1 MRVLA
6 DLKEGDEAFIIK
18 IKGKETFRRKV
29 MDMGFVYGAKIK
41 VVHKAPM
48 KDPVIYS
55 VLGCNISLR
64 NHEAEHIEVVDVADM
79 DSAGGGYLISDVR
92 DDSMTRDR
100 KYTKVINVAL
110 VGNYNSGKTT
120 LFNSVTRLNE
130 KTANYSGTTQEAKSG
145 SFHHK
150 GYTINIV
157 DLPGVNSFSEGDENA
172 IYVRNYIIDNLP
184 DVIVDVVNSNNL
196 ERSFYLTLQLVD
208 MHYRSV
214 VALNFY
220 DEFEKSDYD
229 FDYTSFGRLLGVPMV
244 AISAE
249 KRSGLEKLFDR
260 VVAVYEDKDPDTRH
274 VHVMFNSIV
283 EQSIERI
290 HKLLNVEE
298 NYEFTDHISNRY
310 LTIKLLE
317 GDSYEM
323 KRVIEYSNYE
333 EIKKVV
339 DKEQKRL
346 LAMNNEEV
354 VADTF
359 AIGRYSFLNGALKE
373 TLKLK
378 SDRKKSTKAWA
389 DKIDDVIV
397 NKYFGIPIFLLFMW
411 LMFEMTFSI
420 GAYPSDMMAIGLN
433 YISGFLA
440 TTIPDGW
447 VKSMIIDG
455 AFNGMAGVIVFL
467 PNILILFLFISL
479 LEDTG
484 YMARVVFMM
493 DKLMHRMGLH
503 GKSLV
508 PMIMGFGCNVPAVL
522 ASKMIENKRDRL
534 VTIFINPFMSCSG
547 RFPLYVLFIG
557 AFFAGNSGI
566 MLLTVYG
573 VGVVVAILTSILLR
587 KTIVPKEDSDFVME
601 LPPYRLPNWHAVSYS
616 MWFNTREYLQ
626 KIMGVVLIGAVIIW
640 ALGYFPRIND
650 SDGIYNEQVS
660 QAEVAYADNIA
671 VRDSIINHLESD
683 REQMRLSNSYLAS
696 IGKFIEPVLRPLG
709 FDWKMGIV
717 IISGIPA
724 KEITVGTMGVL
735 YHSDDIPAEMKDGS
749 VGLGNVL
756 RQQVY
761 LSGENQGKSVFN
773 MAVALSFMIFILLY
787 IPCLATVG
795 AIARELNWK
804 WAIFSVV
811 YSLVIA
817 WVVSFIVYNTALVF
831 M

>member
-6 DLKEGDEAFIIK
+6 DLKEGDEAIIVK
-18 IKGKETFRRKV
+18 VKGKEPFRRKV
-29 MDMGFVYGAKIK
+29 MDMGFVGGTKIK

-64 NHEAEHIEVVDVADM
+64 NHEAEHIEVVDVNEM
-79 DSAGGGYLISDVR
+79 DDVNGVYSITDVDGEHLSNVR
-92 DDSMTRDR
+92 N
-100 KYTKVINVAL
+100 YTKVINVAL

-130 KTANYSGTTQEAKSG
+130 KTANYSGTTHESKSG
-145 SFHHK
+145 SFQHK
-150 GYTINIV
+150 GYTINVV
-157 DLPGVNSFSEGDENA
+157 DLPGVNSFAEGDENA
-172 IYVRNYIIDNLP
+172 LYVRNYIIDNLP
-184 DVIVDVVNSNNL
+184 DVIIDVVNSNSL
-196 ERSFYLTLQLVD
+196 ERGFYLTLQLVD

-220 DEFEKSDYD
+220 DEFEKSEYK
-229 FDYTSFGRLLGVPMV
+229 FDYTNFGRLLGVPMV

-249 KRSGLEKLFDR
+249 KRSGLESLFDR
-260 VVAVYEDKDPDTRH
+260 VISVYEDRDPDSRH
-274 VHVMFNSIV
+274 VHVMFNSLV

-290 HKLLNVEE
+290 HKVLEVES

-310 LTIKLLE
+310 MAIKLLE
-317 GDSYEM
+317 GDAFEM
-323 KRVIEYSNYE
+323 KRIREYSNYDK
-333 EIKKVV
+333 IRKVV
-339 DKEQKRL
+339 EREQQRVRSL
-346 LAMNNEEV
+346 NNNEEV
-354 VADTF
+354 ADIF
-359 AIGRYSFLNGALKE
+359 AVGRYSFLHGALKE
-373 TLKLK
+373 TLQLK
-378 SDRKKSTKAWA
+378 DKNVKKSKSWA
-389 DKIDDVIV
+389 ERIDDTLV
-397 NKYFGIPIFLLFMW
+397 NKYFGIPIFLFFMW
-411 LMFEMTFSI
+411 LMFQMTFVI
-420 GAYPSDMMAIGLN
+420 GAYPSDLMAIGLE
-433 YISGFLA
+433 YISGFLS
-440 TTIPDGW
+440 TTISDGW
-447 VKSMIIDG
+447 FRSMLIDG

-484 YMARVVFMM
+484 YMSRVVFMM
-493 DKLMHRMGLH
+493 DKLMHRIGLH

-522 ASKMIENKRDRL
+522 ASKMIENKKDRL

-557 AFFAGNSGI
+557 AFFAGDSGL

-573 VGVVVAILTSILLR
+573 VGVVVAILTAILLR
-587 KTIVPKEDSDFVME
+587 KTIVPAEDSDFVME
-601 LPPYRLPNWHAVSYS
+601 LPPYRLPNWKAVLYS
-616 MWFNTREYLQ
+616 MWFNTKEYLQ
-626 KIMGVVLIGAVIIW
+626 KIIGVVLIGAVIIW
-640 ALGYFPRIND
+640 GLGYFPRGG
-650 SDGIYNEQVS
+650 DGDNKYTEMIK
-660 QAEVAYADNIA
+660 QAEITYTDNIG
-671 VRDSIINHLESD
+671 VRDSVVNAIQSD
-683 REQMRLSNSYLAS
+683 QEQARLSNSYIAS

-735 YHSDDIPAEMKDGS
+735 YHSDDIPSELKDGS
-749 VGLGNVL
+749 VGLSNTL

-761 LSGENQGKSVFN
+761 LSGENAGKNVFN
-773 MAVALSFMIFILLY
+773 TAVALSFMIFILLY
-787 IPCLATVG
+787 IPCLATVS
-795 AIARELNWK
+795 AIARELSWW

-811 YSLVIA
+811 YSLVVA
-817 WVVSFIVYNTALVF
+817 WMVSFAVYNIALWF